1 MPISSADLQNMI
13 SELAKH
19 YKFNEASA
27 LQHLAAKNMLPKNLT
42 KQLTPDTAPA
52 KKESIFASKK
62 AEELARD
69 NNIKPKGEGTGKN
82 GKWNM
87 KDILQEI
94 TKKQAVE
101 EHLKSEEEESEEESE
116 D

>member
-1 MPISSADLQNMI
+1 MPISSTDLQTMI
-13 SELAKH
+13 SELAKQ
-19 YKFNEASA
+19 YKFNETSA
-27 LQHLAAKNMLPKNLT
+27 LKHLATKNMLPKNLVKELEKDT
-42 KQLTPDTAPA
+42 TPT

-82 GKWNM
+82 GKWNL
-87 KDILQEI
+87 KDIMQEI

-101 EHLKSEEEESEEESE
+101 EHTK
-116 D
+116 